1 MFLTLLEVTSVL
13 IIQQLSRIFP
23 APLGGF
29 PASSLH
35 STATNTDRSNTKLGE
50 DYELSTELLPVE
62 KWNL

>member
-13 IIQQLSRIFP
+13 VIQQLSYIFS

-29 PASSLH
+29 PTSSLH
-35 STATNTDRSNTKLGE
+35 STATNTDRCNTKLGE